1 MGPGMSRWLLW
12 IVKLVAVWGGTP
24 ILALAD
30 GRRPAGRAAGEA
42 RRYVRS
48 LEIYR
53 VPPVALVNQQGE
65 KVALTSVLDED
76 KAMLVNFLFT
86 SCTTTCPVVTATVA
100 SMRQVLGSE
109 GQDLRILSISIDPA
123 HDTPQVLQAYARQ
136 HGLGSGWQLLT
147 GDANQVRAVLKAFS
161 ALTGSTASHSP
172 LTLLR
177 APGSRYWVRISGFAS
192 AAELADEYRR
202 LRQE

>member
-1 MGPGMSRWLLW
+1 M
-12 IVKLVAVWGGTP
+12 LVAVWGGTP

-30 GRRPAGRAAGEA
+30 SRRPAGRAAGETP
-42 RRYVRS
+42 RYVRS
-48 LEIYR
+48 LETYR
-53 VPPVALVNQQGE
+53 VPPVVLVNQQGE

-76 KAMLVNFLFT
+76 KTVLVNFLFT

-123 HDTPQVLQAYARQ
+123 HDTPKVLQAYARQ

-147 GDANQVRAVLKAFS
+147 GDASQVRTVLKAFS
-161 ALTGSTASHSP
+161 ALAGSTATHTP

-177 APGSRYWVRISGFAS
+177 APGSRHWVRISGFAN

-202 LRQE
+202 LRRE